1 MFPLGFICFFV
12 CVWGE
17 QVCRNLIEVSETPV
31 NLSHNEATL
40 NYGEP
45 LAATSAMLL
54 PASNYV
60 CQYCLSKK

>member
-1 MFPLGFICFFV
+1 MFPLGFICFFCLCMGGTSV
-12 CVWGE
+12 QKPHRGISNAR
-17 QVCRNLIEVSETPV
+17 QLT
-31 NLSHNEATL
+31 HNEATL